1 MTPGIIFELERSIYF
16 LKDYMIAVNLQ
27 FIILCTNILSN
38 FLYRIVLITSILLHS
53 IHFPFV
59 SSRISLTG
67 LKDKAVSS
75 NFVIKSLN
83 MSGKTFSFCLARCLE
98 DCLCKSF
105 QVCDS
110 SKCEISSINKNDHQ
124 SAFETRPG
132 CVYYDLD
139 AIDVSMTK

>member
-1 MTPGIIFELERSIYF
+1 
-16 LKDYMIAVNLQ
+16 MIAVNLQ

-110 SKCEISSINKNDHQ
+110 SKCEISSINKNDDQ